1 MLGFFKEED
10 LRFRFNATGAGKE
23 KKTKKQKT
31 KRKNRGLKNDFSL
44 PWNICL
50 NADIYIS
57 RK

>member
-10 LRFRFNATGAGKE
+10 LRFRFNATGAGK
-23 KKTKKQKT
+23 KKKNKKQKT
-31 KRKNRGLKNDFSL
+31 KRKNRGLKYDFPP

>member
-10 LRFRFNATGAGKE
+10 LRFRFNATGTGK
-23 KKTKKQKT
+23 KKNKTKQKT
-31 KRKNRGLKNDFSL
+31 KRKNRGLKYDFSL

-57 RK
+57 RR

>member
-10 LRFRFNATGAGKE
+10 LRFRFNATGAGK
-23 KKTKKQKT
+23 KKT
-31 KRKNRGLKNDFSL
+31 KRKNRGLKYDFSL

-50 NADIYIS
+50 NADIYIG